1 METIFSTGTHSRL
14 AIVSL
19 AATICVAQMQ
29 AARAEPAPPFRQL
42 FQQAQMAAP
51 RLAESAANVRV
62 SQGFSLQASARPN
75 PMIGFEAE
83 NFGSTGRANSV
94 ADAQQQTLSVG
105 QLVELGGKRE
115 ARMLAGEAGVNAAE
129 LRNRQV
135 VVDFGYDLAIAY
147 AEAEVAQGRVV
158 LLEDALMAAQEDLR
172 AARALVNAGREADVR
187 AVQAEAAVAAAAADL
202 EGARASAQNA
212 FSLLASLAG
221 VLQPYT
227 GVDSSL
233 LPLAGNLPPPPELPP
248 LVTPAVAAAMAER
261 DAATRRITV
270 EQTRAVPDVT
280 ASLGVRRLAGDNAT
294 AFVGALSVPLPL
306 FDRNRGNIAAALGL
320 RDAAEARLNQ
330 ARLEAE
336 NAYRSALAQAMAAN
350 ARLTAGTQAEMAAAE
365 AYRLARVGYDA
376 GRTPLIELLLARRNL
391 TTAQAV
397 ELEAR
402 LARINAEAAIAR
414 LMGQVPFGETP

>member
-1 METIFSTGTHSRL
+1 METHLSKGAHSRL
-14 AIVSL
+14 AMI
-19 AATICVAQMQ
+19 AAVLFAGTAGIPRAW
-29 AARAEPAPPFRQL
+29 AEPAPPYRQL
-42 FQQAQMAAP
+42 FQQAQMGAP
-51 RLAESAANVRV
+51 RLGESAANVRV

-75 PMIGFEAE
+75 PSIGFEAE
-83 NFGSTGRANSV
+83 NFGSFGRANSV
-94 ADAQQQTLSVG
+94 ADAQQQTLTVG

-135 VVDFGYDLAIAY
+135 VIDFGYDLAIAY
-147 AEAEVAQGRVV
+147 AGAEVAQGRVA
-158 LLEDALMAAQEDLR
+158 LFEDALMAAQEDLR

-202 EGARASAQNA
+202 EAARAGALNA
-212 FSLLASLAG
+212 FSVLASLAG
-221 VLQPYT
+221 IPRPYT
-227 GVDSSL
+227 GVDASL
-233 LPLAGNLPPPPELPP
+233 LPLAGNLPPPPEAPP
-248 LVTPAVAAAMAER
+248 LVTPVVAAATAER
-261 DAATRRITV
+261 DAAMRRITV

-280 ASLGVRRLAGDNAT
+280 ASLGVRRLAGDNST

-306 FDRNRGNIAAALGL
+306 FDRNRGNIAVALGQ

-330 ARLEAE
+330 ARLDAE
-336 NAYRSALAQAMAAN
+336 NGYRSAAAQATAAN
-350 ARLTAGTQAEMAAAE
+350 ARLTAGAQAEMAAAE

-391 TTAQAV
+391 TTALGI

-402 LARINAEAAIAR
+402 LARISAEAAIAR
-414 LMGQVPFGETP
+414 LMGQIPFGEMP